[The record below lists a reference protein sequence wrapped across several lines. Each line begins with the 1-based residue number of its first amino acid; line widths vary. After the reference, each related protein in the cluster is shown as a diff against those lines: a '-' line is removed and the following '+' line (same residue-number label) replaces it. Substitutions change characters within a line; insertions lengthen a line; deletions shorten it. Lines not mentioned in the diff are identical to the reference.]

1 METTNRLTW
10 ASVTDRYMYRKSLS
24 SRFVTDLMESQ
35 TGTQTDRHKE
45 QNRILLL
52 NCFCFNIYWKMY
64 NDLSAIQ
71 YCKFDWCVLQIICVV
86 DYNDRF
92 WLRWIETRE

>member
-45 QNRILLL
+45 QIRILLL
-52 NCFCFNIYWKMY
+52 NLFASTFIERCIMIYLQPNIA
-64 NDLSAIQ
+64 NLTGVC
-71 YCKFDWCVLQIICVV
+71 CKLFVLLTTMTDSDW
-86 DYNDRF
+86 DG
-92 WLRWIETRE
+92 